1 MHVFPAT
8 FDRHGTR
15 QGNHVVAFEVDEL
28 NRELIRDIAIMNKN
42 TPCIVVVYEV
52 KEGEDPLSDA
62 YNDEKAM
69 KNKLFARIHA
79 IIREYVEV
87 TGVPEKT
94 IKKVLKH
101 LLKARDIDVKSLS
114 ECDENQLATAVFILN
129 TTLLPS
135 KFNYNEY
142 K

>member
-15 QGNHVVAFEVDEL
+15 QGNHVIAFEVDEL
-28 NRELIRDIAIMNKN
+28 NSTLIRDVAIMNKN

-69 KNKLFARIHA
+69 KNKLMARIHA
-79 IIREYVEV
+79 TVRDYSEM
-87 TGVPEKT
+87 TGVEEKV
-94 IKKVLKH
+94 IKKILKH
-101 LLKARDIDVKSLS
+101 LLKARGIDIKSLS
-114 ECDENQLATAVFILN
+114 ECNESQLATAVFIVD
-129 TTLLPS
+129 TTLSPA
-135 KFNYNEY
+135 KFNYDEY